1 MQINSVLQI
10 AALDDVVLLIDRAV
24 VPNIDRVGSIIEVQR
39 QHVAERPGILIQR
52 AEVRYPLY
60 ATAMAVQLSADV
72 VRPKPYLSIRELS
85 TLTPV
90 AGAMFAGAVSAESAN
105 LVRQGLA
112 SQPAPVQNNYFYGR

>member
-39 QHVAERPGILIQR
+39 QHVAERPGIMIQR
-52 AEVRYPLY
+52 SAEVRYPLC

-85 TLTPV
+85 FLGLRSVP
-90 AGAMFAGAVSAESAN
+90 FSYRSFSA
-105 LVRQGLA
+105 
-112 SQPAPVQNNYFYGR
+112 